1 MEYEGCCAIL
11 KRSPFQKRRLYFSL
25 MECYKCIFS
34 LNNFSNFKTIK
45 KKINK
50 KIKIK
55 IKKKLKKIKKKK
67 PVANIHFWLEL

>member
-1 MEYEGCCAIL
+1 
-11 KRSPFQKRRLYFSL
+11 

-34 LNNFSNFKTIK
+34 SNNFSNFKTIK